1 MDRSIRCIPVL
12 LGTSVAILAAGCCL
26 HPAPAPVCPNAAP
39 PQRVVVARPA
49 PEPVAPP
56 PPPPSGPATIV
67 VRDAGLQMPKSVL
80 WDAGQ
85 DVYFVSNING
95 EAAIPNK
102 NGFLS
107 KIGPDGK
114 VIALKFV
121 DGSKKGSEL
130 NAPKGLAIIGDIL
143 YVTDLNVVRKFDRK
157 SGKAKGVITV
167 PDSVFLNDLS
177 ASPDG
182 KTLYVSDSAVT
193 FKAGSFA
200 GTGKDA
206 IYAINVKKGSVGV
219 LISDEALHWP
229 SGLLADS
236 DGVWVVALGA
246 NHLFHVDQQ
255 GGTGPATKLPK
266 GGLDGIVRLDDG
278 SFLISSWEASAIY
291 RGFPRGEFKE
301 VISGIPSPADIGLDS
316 KRNMLLI
323 PIFQKSAVQFVPLP
337 PLAPPALASPPPGA
351 PVMTAPPAPVA
362 PPRPAEVAYPAFGP
376 TPPSP
381 MPSPALPPPPAPLR
395 APAPTDAIPPAPSA
409 VPPVPAARTPA
420 KPSVPA
426 AAPVPAPAPYGT
438 PYGAGYSVPAPVA
451 PSATPAGS
459 PAR

>member
-1 MDRSIRCIPVL
+1 MDRSRSNIPIL
-12 LGTSVAILAAGCCL
+12 LAASAAILAAGCFPC
-26 HPAPAPVCPNAAP
+26 PAPPVCSSATP
-39 PQRVVVARPA
+39 PPPVLVARPA
-49 PEPVAPP
+49 SVPVAPLPP
-56 PPPPSGPATIV
+56 PPPPSGPVTIV
-67 VRDAGLQMPKSVL
+67 VRDSGLQMPKSVL

-95 EAAIPNK
+95 DSAIPNK

-114 VIALKFV
+114 IIALKFV

-130 NAPKGLAIIGDIL
+130 NAPKGLAIVGDIL
-143 YVTDLNVVRKFDRK
+143 YVADLNVVRKFDRK
-157 SGKAKGVITV
+157 SGKAKGVIAI
-167 PDSVFLNDLS
+167 PNSVFLNDLS

-182 KTLYVSDSAVT
+182 KILYVSDSAVT

-200 GTGKDA
+200 GTGNDA
-206 IYAINVKKGSVGV
+206 IYAINVKKGSAAV

-229 SGLLADS
+229 SGLLADD

-255 GGTGPATKLPK
+255 GGTGPATRLPK
-266 GGLDGIVRLDDG
+266 GGLDGIVKLGDG

-301 VISGIPSPADIGLDS
+301 VISGIPSPADIGLDT

-337 PLAPPALASPPPGA
+337 PLAPPAVASPSPSAPPA
-351 PVMTAPPAPVA
+351 VPAPPAPAA
-362 PPRPAEVAYPAFGP
+362 PPRPAEVAYPAFGAP
-376 TPPSP
+376 
-381 MPSPALPPPPAPLR
+381 PPPPAP
-395 APAPTDAIPPAPSA
+395 PP
-409 VPPVPAARTPA
+409 
-420 KPSVPA
+420 
-426 AAPVPAPAPYGT
+426 APVPAPAPANIAPPAPVSVPPVPAAGTPSRPGVPAAPAPAPVPFGT
-438 PYGAGYSVPAPVA
+438 PYGAGH
-451 PSATPAGS
+451 
-459 PAR
+459 

>member
-1 MDRSIRCIPVL
+1 VGAKS
-12 LGTSVAILAAGCCL
+12 
-26 HPAPAPVCPNAAP
+26 APAPVAP
-39 PQRVVVARPA
+39 A
-49 PEPVAPP
+49 
-56 PPPPSGPATIV
+56 PPSGQPTIV

-85 DVYFVSNING
+85 DVYLVSNING
-95 EAAIPNK
+95 ESAIPNR

-130 NAPKGLAIIGDIL
+130 NAPKGMAIIGDIL
-143 YVTDLNVVRKFDRK
+143 YVADISVVRKFDRK
-157 SGKAKGVITV
+157 TGKAKGEIKI
-167 PDSVFLNDLS
+167 PNAIFLNDLS

-193 FKAGSFA
+193 FKAGNFA
-200 GTGKDA
+200 GTGNDA
-206 IYAINVKKGSVGV
+206 IYTINVKKGSVAV

-229 SGLLADS
+229 SGLLADE

-255 GGTGPATKLPK
+255 GGTGPATRLPK
-266 GGLDGIVRLDDG
+266 GGLDGIVKLGDG
-278 SFLISSWEASAIY
+278 SFLVSSWEASAIY

-316 KRNMLLI
+316 KRNTLLI

-337 PLAPPALASPPPGA
+337 PLTPPAVASPPPAGTPAATASPA
-351 PVMTAPPAPVA
+351 PVSPPRPADVAYPVLGPTPPPPAPPPAPARGPAPADAAPPAPV
-362 PPRPAEVAYPAFGP
+362 
-376 TPPSP
+376 
-381 MPSPALPPPPAPLR
+381 
-395 APAPTDAIPPAPSA
+395 A
-409 VPPVPAARTPA
+409 VPPVPAARIPPA
-420 KPSVPA
+420 PGVPA
-426 AAPVPAPAPYGT
+426 AAPAPASVPFGT
-438 PYGAGYSVPAPVA
+438 PYNAGNSSPAPVA
-451 PSATPAGS
+451 PSAAPAGS

>member
-1 MDRSIRCIPVL
+1 
-12 LGTSVAILAAGCCL
+12 
-26 HPAPAPVCPNAAP
+26 
-39 PQRVVVARPA
+39 
-49 PEPVAPP
+49 
-56 PPPPSGPATIV
+56 
-67 VRDAGLQMPKSVL
+67 MPKSVL

-95 EAAIPNK
+95 DSAIPNK

-114 VIALKFV
+114 IIALKFV

-143 YVTDLNVVRKFDRK
+143 YVADLNVVRKFDRK
-157 SGKAKGVITV
+157 SGKAKGVIAI
-167 PDSVFLNDLS
+167 PNSVFLNDLS

-182 KTLYVSDSAVT
+182 KILYVSDSAVT

-200 GTGKDA
+200 GTGNDA
-206 IYAINVKKGSVGV
+206 IYAINVKKGSAAV

-229 SGLLADS
+229 SGLLADD

-255 GGTGPATKLPK
+255 GGTGPATRLPK
-266 GGLDGIVRLDDG
+266 GGLDGIVKLGDG

-301 VISGIPSPADIGLDS
+301 VISGIPSPADIGLDT

-337 PLAPPALASPPPGA
+337 PLAPPAVASPSPSAPPA
-351 PVMTAPPAPVA
+351 VPAPPAPAA
-362 PPRPAEVAYPAFGP
+362 PPRPAEVAYPAFGAP
-376 TPPSP
+376 
-381 MPSPALPPPPAPLR
+381 PPPPAP
-395 APAPTDAIPPAPSA
+395 PP
-409 VPPVPAARTPA
+409 
-420 KPSVPA
+420 
-426 AAPVPAPAPYGT
+426 APVPAPAPANIAPPAPVSVPPVPAAGTPSRPGVPAAPAPAPVPFGT
-438 PYGAGYSVPAPVA
+438 PYGAGH
-451 PSATPAGS
+451 
-459 PAR
+459 

>member
-39 PQRVVVARPA
+39 PPRVALARRA
-49 PEPVAPP
+49 PESVAPLPP
-56 PPPPSGPATIV
+56 PPPPGPATIV

-95 EAAIPNK
+95 DSAIPNR

-121 DGSKKGSEL
+121 DGSKKASEL
-130 NAPKGLAIIGDIL
+130 NSPKGLAIIGDIL
-143 YVTDLNVVRKFDRK
+143 YVADLNVVRKFDRK

-167 PDSVFLNDLS
+167 PNSVFLNDLS

-206 IYAINVKKGSVGV
+206 IYAINVKKGSAAV

-229 SGLLADS
+229 SGLLADD

-255 GGTGPATKLPK
+255 GGTGPATRLPK
-266 GGLDGIVRLDDG
+266 GGLDGIVRLADG

-291 RGFPRGEFKE
+291 RGFSRGEFKE

-316 KRNMLLI
+316 KRNSLLI

-337 PLAPPALASPPPGA
+337 PLTPPAVASPLPGPPVVT
-351 PVMTAPPAPVA
+351 PPPAPVA
-362 PPRPAEVAYPAFGP
+362 LPRPAEVAYPALGP
-376 TPPSP
+376 TPP
-381 MPSPALPPPPAPLR
+381 PSAPAPALPPAPVPGPPPSNAAPL
-395 APAPTDAIPPAPSA
+395 APVA
-409 VPPVPAARTPA
+409 VSPVPAAGGPA

-426 AAPVPAPAPYGT
+426 APPAPAPVPFGT
-438 PYGAGYSVPAPVA
+438 PYNAGNSAAAP
-451 PSATPAGS
+451 PAGS

>member
-1 MDRSIRCIPVL
+1 
-12 LGTSVAILAAGCCL
+12 
-26 HPAPAPVCPNAAP
+26 
-39 PQRVVVARPA
+39 
-49 PEPVAPP
+49 
-56 PPPPSGPATIV
+56 
-67 VRDAGLQMPKSVL
+67 MPKSVL

-85 DVYFVSNING
+85 DAYFVSNING
-95 EAAIPNK
+95 ESAIPNR

-130 NAPKGLAIIGDIL
+130 NAPKGMAIIGDIL
-143 YVTDLNVVRKFDRK
+143 YVADISVVRKFDHK
-157 SGKAKGVITV
+157 TGKAKGEIKI
-167 PDSVFLNDLS
+167 PNAVFLNDLS

-193 FKAGSFA
+193 FKAGNFA
-200 GTGKDA
+200 GTGNDA
-206 IYAINVKKGSVGV
+206 IYTINVKKGSVAV

-229 SGLLADS
+229 SGLLADE

-255 GGTGPATKLPK
+255 GGTGPATRLPK
-266 GGLDGIVRLDDG
+266 GGLDGIVKLGDG
-278 SFLISSWEASAIY
+278 SFLVSSWEASAIY

-316 KRNMLLI
+316 KRNTLLI

-337 PLAPPALASPPPGA
+337 PLTPPAVASPPPASA
-351 PVMTAPPAPVA
+351 PAATASPAPVA
-362 PPRPAEVAYPAFGP
+362 PPRPADVAYPALGP
-376 TPPSP
+376 TS
-381 MPSPALPPPPAPLR
+381 PPPAP
-395 APAPTDAIPPAPSA
+395 PPAP
-409 VPPVPAARTPA
+409 VREPT
-420 KPSVPA
+420 PA
-426 AAPVPAPAPYGT
+426 AAPPVPVAVPPGPAVRTSPAPGAPPAAPAPAPVPFGT
-438 PYGAGYSVPAPVA
+438 PYNAGNSSPAPVA
-451 PSATPAGS
+451 PSAAPAGS

>member
-1 MDRSIRCIPVL
+1 MDRSRRCIPVL
-12 LGTSVAILAAGCCL
+12 LGTSVAVLAAGCCP
-26 HPAPAPVCPNAAP
+26 HPAPSPVCANAAP
-39 PQRVVVARPA
+39 PPRVAVARPA
-49 PEPVAPP
+49 PVPVAPTP
-56 PPPPSGPATIV
+56 PPGPATIV

-95 EAAIPNK
+95 DSAAPNK

-121 DGSKKGSEL
+121 DGSKKASEL

-157 SGKAKGVITV
+157 SGKAKGAIKVAN
-167 PDSVFLNDLS
+167 SVFLNDLS

-193 FKAGSFA
+193 LKAGSFA
-200 GTGKDA
+200 GTGDDA
-206 IYAINVKKGSVGV
+206 VYAIDVKKGSAVA
-219 LISDEALHWP
+219 LINDQALHWP
-229 SGLLADS
+229 SGLLADR
-236 DGVWVVALGA
+236 DGVWVVTLGA
-246 NHLFHVDQQ
+246 NQLFHVNQQ
-255 GGTGPATKLPK
+255 GGTGPATKLAK
-266 GGLDGIVRLDDG
+266 GGLDGIVRLGDG

-291 RGFPRGEFKE
+291 RGLPGGEFKE

-316 KRNMLLI
+316 KRNALLI

-337 PLAPPALASPPPGA
+337 PLVSPAAPSPPSAASPPPA
-351 PVMTAPPAPVA
+351 PPVTAAPPAPVA
-362 PPRPAEVAYPAFGP
+362 TPTPAEAAYPALGP
-376 TPPSP
+376 TPT
-381 MPSPALPPPPAPLR
+381 PPEPVQG
-395 APAPTDAIPPAPSA
+395 PAPSNAAQPA
-409 VPPVPAARTPA
+409 VPPAPAARTSGRPG
-420 KPSVPA
+420 VPA
-426 AAPVPAPAPYGT
+426 DAPASAPAPYGT
-438 PYGAGYSVPAPVA
+438 PYGAGNSAPAPAA
-451 PSATPAGS
+451 PSAPPAGS

>member
-1 MDRSIRCIPVL
+1 MDRSRRCIPVL
-12 LGTSVAILAAGCCL
+12 LGTSVAILAAGCCP
-26 HPAPAPVCPNAAP
+26 HPAPAPVCVQAAP
-39 PQRVVVARPA
+39 PPRVVRAKPA
-49 PEPVAPP
+49 PEPIAPLPP
-56 PPPPSGPATIV
+56 PPPGPATIV
-67 VRDAGLQMPKSVL
+67 VREAGLQMPKSVL

-95 EAAIPNK
+95 ASAVPNK

-143 YVTDLNVVRKFDRK
+143 YVADVNVVRKFDRK

-167 PDSVFLNDLS
+167 PNSVFLNDLS

-206 IYAINVKKGSVGV
+206 IYAINVKKGSADV
-219 LISDEALHWP
+219 LIGDEALHWP
-229 SGLLADS
+229 SGLLADD

-246 NHLFHVDQQ
+246 NQLFHVDQQ

-266 GGLDGIVRLDDG
+266 GGLDGIVKLGDG

-291 RGFPRGEFKE
+291 RGFPRGEFQE

-316 KRNMLLI
+316 KRNTLLI

-337 PLAPPALASPPPGA
+337 PLALPAVASPPPGP

-362 PPRPAEVAYPAFGP
+362 TPRPAEVAYPAFGP
-376 TPPSP
+376 TPP
-381 MPSPALPPPPAPLR
+381 PAPLPPAPVR
-395 APAPTDAIPPAPSA
+395 GPAPPDAAPPAPSA
-409 VPPVPAARTPA
+409 VPPVPAAPTPA

-426 AAPVPAPAPYGT
+426 VAPVPAPVPFGT
-438 PYGAGYSVPAPVA
+438 PYGAGNSAPAPVT

>member
-1 MDRSIRCIPVL
+1 
-12 LGTSVAILAAGCCL
+12 
-26 HPAPAPVCPNAAP
+26 
-39 PQRVVVARPA
+39 
-49 PEPVAPP
+49 
-56 PPPPSGPATIV
+56 
-67 VRDAGLQMPKSVL
+67 
-80 WDAGQ
+80 
-85 DVYFVSNING
+85 VSNING
-95 EAAIPNK
+95 ESAVPNK

-114 VIALKFV
+114 IIALKFV

-143 YVTDLNVVRKFDRK
+143 YVADLNVVRKFDRK
-157 SGKAKGVITV
+157 SGKARGEIKV
-167 PDSVFLNDLS
+167 PNSVFLNDLS

-200 GTGKDA
+200 GTGDDA
-206 IYAINVKKGSVGV
+206 IYAINVKKGSVVV
-219 LISDEALHWP
+219 LIKHEALRWP
-229 SGLLADS
+229 SGLLADD

-266 GGLDGIVRLDDG
+266 GGLDGMVRLGDG

-316 KRNMLLI
+316 KRNTLLI

-337 PLAPPALASPPPGA
+337 PLAPPAAASSPLAPP
-351 PVMTAPPAPVA
+351 VTTAPPAPMA
-362 PPRPAEVAYPAFGP
+362 APRPAEVAYPALGP
-376 TPPSP
+376 T
-381 MPSPALPPPPAPLR
+381 PPPPAPP
-395 APAPTDAIPPAPSA
+395 PAPVRGPAPSDAAPPAPSA
-409 VPPVPAARTPA
+409 VPPAPAARTPT
-420 KPSVPA
+420 KPGVAA
-426 AAPVPAPAPYGT
+426 AAPGSAPVPYGT
-438 PYGAGYSVPAPVA
+438 PYNAGNSAPAPVA
-451 PSATPAGS
+451 PAATPAGP